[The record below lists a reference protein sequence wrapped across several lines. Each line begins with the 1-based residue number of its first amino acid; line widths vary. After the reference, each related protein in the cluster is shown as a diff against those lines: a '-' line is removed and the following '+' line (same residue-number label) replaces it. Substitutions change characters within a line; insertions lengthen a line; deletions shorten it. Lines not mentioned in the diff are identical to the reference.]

1 MTVTAPTVEPGTGP
15 VKIWV
20 SGGDPYPA
28 RRQCPQGV
36 GIGRTR
42 APKAGRRPRLRQASH
57 AMTGR
62 AIVIGGSLGGLTA
75 ALVLRD
81 LGWTVDVF
89 ERSPRLLMARGVGI
103 VAHPASVRYLL
114 ERRGTD
120 LSTMTATSRWVRYL
134 DDSGSNVH
142 ERAFEYRFTSFY
154 ALYRELLE
162 GFDLAH
168 YHLSREVV
176 GFDQD
181 GGGVRVRTAAGDSE
195 RCDLLVGADGIHSTA
210 RRLLLPE
217 VEPEYAG
224 YIAWRGVVSERDL
237 TDETF
242 SKLHEAITY
251 YLMPNS
257 HILTYPI
264 PNTDGSVEPGHRLIN
279 WIWYRNMPAGP
290 ALDAVMTDRQGRV
303 QEVSLPPGA
312 VGREHVQE
320 LYDTAA
326 EVLAPPLAEMVR
338 KSDSPF
344 VQVVIDIEAP
354 RLAFGRACLI
364 GDAATVLRPHVAV
377 GTAKAAEA
385 AWRLGD
391 AMAAAGND
399 VPRALASWEQGQ
411 LELERSVLARTRE
424 AGRRS
429 QFDNTW
435 KVGDPLP
442 FGLYAEGDSAIA
454 AEPEPA

>member
-1 MTVTAPTVEPGTGP
+1 MT
-15 VKIWV
+15 
-20 SGGDPYPA
+20 
-28 RRQCPQGV
+28 R
-36 GIGRTR
+36 
-42 APKAGRRPRLRQASH
+42 
-57 AMTGR
+57 R
-62 AIVIGGSLGGLTA
+62 AIVVGGSLGGLTA

-81 LGWTVDVF
+81 LGWTVDVY

-114 ERRGTD
+114 ERRGAD
-120 LSTMTATSRWVRYL
+120 LSTMTAASRSVRYL
-134 DDSGSNVH
+134 DDAGEVIH

-154 ALYRELLE
+154 ALYRELLDS
-162 GFDLAH
+162 FDLAH
-168 YHLSREVV
+168 YQLSREVI

-181 GGGVRVRTAAGDSE
+181 SDGVVVHTTAQQSE
-195 RCDLLVGADGIHSTA
+195 RCDLLVCADGIHSTS

-217 VEPEYAG
+217 VDPEYAG
-224 YIAWRGVVSERDL
+224 YIAWRGVVSEQEL
-237 TDETF
+237 TPETF
-242 SKLHEAITY
+242 STLHEAITY

-264 PNTDGSVEPGHRLIN
+264 PNTDGSIEPGRRLIN

-290 ALDAVMTDRQGRV
+290 ELDDLMTDRQGRI
-303 QEVSLPPGA
+303 QEVSLPPGGVA
-312 VGREHVQE
+312 QRHVDE
-320 LYDTAA
+320 LRAA
-326 EVLAPPLAEMVR
+326 GDELLAPPLAEMVR
-338 KSDSPF
+338 KSDEPF

-354 RLAFGRACLI
+354 RLAFGRIALI

-391 AMAAAGND
+391 AIEACDHD
-399 VPRALASWEQGQ
+399 VVKALQRWEPGQ
-411 LELERSVLARTRE
+411 LELERSVLARTRD

-429 QFDNTW
+429 QIDNTW

-442 FGLYAEGDSAIA
+442 FGLYDEGDSVIA
-454 AEPEPA
+454 AEPDPV

>member
-1 MTVTAPTVEPGTGP
+1 
-15 VKIWV
+15 
-20 SGGDPYPA
+20 
-28 RRQCPQGV
+28 
-36 GIGRTR
+36 
-42 APKAGRRPRLRQASH
+42 
-57 AMTGR
+57 MTGR
-62 AIVIGGSLGGLTA
+62 AIVVGGSLGGLTA

-81 LGWTVDVF
+81 LGWTVDVY
-89 ERSPRLLMARGVGI
+89 ERSPQLLMARGVGI

-114 ERRGTD
+114 ERRNTD
-120 LSTMTATSRWVRYL
+120 LSTMTATSRSVRYL
-134 DDSGSNVH
+134 DDAGTVVH

-154 ALYRELLE
+154 ALYRELLDE
-162 GFDLAH
+162 FDLAH
-168 YHLSREVV
+168 YHLSQEVLS
-176 GFDQD
+176 FDQD
-181 GGGVRVRTAAGDSE
+181 ADGVRIQTASGDTG
-195 RCDLLVGADGIHSTA
+195 RYDLLVGADGIHSTS

-237 TDETF
+237 THETF

-251 YLMPNS
+251 FLMPNS

-290 ALDAVMTDRQGRV
+290 ALDALMTDRQGRV
-303 QEVSLPPGA
+303 QDVSLPPGG
-312 VGREHVQE
+312 VGRRHVQE
-320 LYDTAA
+320 LYTAA
-326 EVLAPPLAEMVR
+326 SDTLAPPLAEMVR
-338 KSDSPF
+338 KSVAPF
-344 VQVVIDIEAP
+344 VQVVLDIEAP

-391 AMAAAGND
+391 AIEASGDN
-399 VPRALASWEQGQ
+399 VVKALKGWEKGQ

-424 AGRRS
+424 AGQRS

-435 KVGDPLP
+435 QVGDPLP
-442 FGLYAEGDSAIA
+442 FGLYEEGDSVIA
-454 AEPEPA
+454 TEPEPA